1 MLHEDLYN
9 NVFKPL
15 FPQYDEKVV
24 EFYPNGENSIR
35 VRLTLGYDVIFSY
48 KEDSISNEWC
58 LESIESFIYGIK

>member
-15 FPQYDEKVV
+15 FPQYDKKVV
-24 EFYPNGENSIR
+24 EFYPNGKNSIR
-35 VRLTLGYDVIFSY
+35 VHLTLGYDVIFSY

-58 LESIESFIYGIK
+58 LESIESFIHGIK